1 MTRVPLVRAARS
13 LLALALVGGAI
24 ASGCGGSSS
33 KPAPDPVIAV
43 TVAPGT
49 ASVVAGQTQPL
60 TATVANDSTSK
71 GVTWALTGAGCSA
84 AACGVLSATSSV
96 SGTAVTYT
104 APASAPSPAAVTA
117 TATSVADGTKAGAAT
132 ITVTAASTGVGVTL
146 SLTTASVT
154 VGLAQAFSAT
164 VTNDTANAGV
174 SWALSGTGCT
184 GATCGTVAPATSASG
199 VAVTYTAPAA
209 IPTPPLVTLTA
220 TSVTVTTKT
229 ATAAITVAAVA
240 SGVTVT
246 PKRGGL
252 TLGQTVNFT
261 ATTVPAGGTVTWTTS
276 SGTIT
281 PTAGT
286 NNATYVAPSSP
297 GTVTITATNGLQ
309 IGTATFGVTDLTGV
323 TTYHNDL
330 SRDGANAQEYVLNPT
345 NVTTAT
351 FGKLFTC
358 AADGAVYAQPLWVAN
373 VTIGGAAH
381 NVIVA
386 ATAHDSVYVYDADAS
401 PCVTYWHANLLD
413 SGHGGTAGEIPAP
426 SGTTGSLVGL
436 GIGDITPETGVIGT
450 PVIDTTT
457 GTIYVVSK
465 SVITSGPTFFQR
477 IHALDLTTG
486 AEKFSGPVVI
496 SASVSGTGGGNTG
509 GTLPFS
515 AKTEL
520 QRPGLALVNGVV
532 YIAWASH
539 EDADPY
545 HGWII
550 GYNAATLAQI
560 PPFND
565 SPNGDRGGIWMSGGA
580 PAADRLNNLYVITGN
595 GTYDGTTNMNFGDTF
610 LKLSTTSGLAVADW
624 FTPADQAMLEGTDKD
639 FGAGGAAVLLDQTS
653 GPQLAIGGGKEG
665 NLFLLDRTNMGKND
679 TTNHV
684 LQTISVGNG
693 IFATPAF
700 WQNNLYIAGTG
711 KMQQFTFNTGT
722 SLFNGAAV
730 SVSGNSFGFPGAT
743 PSVSAQGATNGV
755 VWAITSGAYG
765 ATNNNGNA
773 ARAAGPAVLHAYPA
787 TSLTTELWNS
797 SQATGGRDTAGNAV
811 KFTVPTVANGKVYI
825 GTRGND
831 DTQGHGT
838 VFGEIDVYGLL
849 PN

>member
-1 MTRVPLVRAARS
+1 LTRVPLVRATRS

-24 ASGCGGSSS
+24 ASGCGSSS
-33 KPAPDPVIAV
+33 TPAPDPVIAV

-49 ASVVAGQTQPL
+49 ASVVAGQPQPL

-84 AACGVLSATSSV
+84 AACGALSATSSA
-96 SGTAVTYT
+96 SGVAVTYT
-104 APASAPSPAAVTA
+104 APASVPSPATVTA
-117 TATSVADGTKAGAAT
+117 TATSVADGTKTGAAT
-132 ITVTAASTGVGVTL
+132 ITVTAASAGVGVTL
-146 SLTTASVT
+146 SLATASVT
-154 VGLAQAFSAT
+154 VGLTQAFSAT
-164 VTNDTANAGV
+164 VTNDSANAGV

-184 GATCGTVAPATSASG
+184 GAACGIVAPATSASG

-220 TSVTVTTKT
+220 TSVTDTTKT
-229 ATAAITVAAVA
+229 ATAAITVAALA

-261 ATTVPAGGTVTWTTS
+261 ATTVPAGGTVTWTAS
-276 SGTIT
+276 SGAIT

-297 GTVTITATNGLQ
+297 GTVTITATDGLQ

-345 NVTTAT
+345 NVATAT

-358 AADGAVYAQPLWVAN
+358 AADGAIYAQPLWVAN
-373 VTIGGAAH
+373 ASIGGVAH

-401 PCVTYWHANLLD
+401 PCVTYWHFSLLD
-413 SGHGGTAGEIPAP
+413 ASHGGTAGEVPVP

-436 GIGDITPETGVIGT
+436 GVGDITPETGVIGT
-450 PVIDTTT
+450 PVIDPTT

-465 SVITSGPTFFQR
+465 SVIPSGPTFFQR
-477 IHALDLTTG
+477 IHALDLATG
-486 AEKFSGPVVI
+486 AEKFSGPVAI

-532 YIAWASH
+532 YVAWASH
-539 EDADPY
+539 EDGDPY
-545 HGWII
+545 HGWVI
-550 GYNAATLAQI
+550 GYNAANLTQI

-595 GTYDGTTNMNFGDTF
+595 GTYDGLTKMDFGDSF
-610 LKLSTTSGLAVADW
+610 LKLSTTSGIAVADW
-624 FTPADQAMLEGTDKD
+624 FTPADQATLEAGDTD
-639 FGAGGAAVLLDQTS
+639 FGAGGAAVLLDQTT
-653 GPQLAIGGGKEG
+653 GPQLAIGGGKQG

-684 LQTISVGNG
+684 LQTINVGNA

-700 WQNNLYIAGTG
+700 WQNNLYLAGTG
-711 KMQQFTFNTGT
+711 KLQQFTFNTGT
-722 SLFNGAAV
+722 SLFSGAAV
-730 SVSGNSFGFPGAT
+730 TVSGNSFGFPGAT

-755 VWAITSGAYG
+755 VWAITSNAYG
-765 ATNNNGNA
+765 ATNNSGNA

-838 VFGEIDVYGLL
+838 VRGEIDVYGLL